1 MIDYKAYNKINELI
15 AKGNFTKL
23 QEFLDEE
30 KNKYYLK
37 IAREGLRKYLELKRG
52 LIYGKPYYEM
62 INGKLAITD
71 QYTGGYLLDSNE
83 ILFPI
88 EKKNLYY
95 SNKTVRKT
103 TLDLM
108 ERIYFFEEKCVFK
121 VNKVKNNPDKGNEII
136 MSSKENSGE
145 YLFDKNLYE
154 ITNAILGDDTTYTVN
169 KNSVK
174 PFCLI
179 KSSKGIGILAGIR
192 GEDKKLD

>member
-37 IAREGLRKYLELKRG
+37 IAREGLRKYLGLKRG
-52 LIYGKPYYEM
+52 LIRGKPYYEM

-108 ERIYFFEEKCVFK
+108 ERIYFFEEKCIFK

-145 YLFDKNLYE
+145 YLFDRNLYE

-169 KNSVK
+169 KNPVK